1 MCLCVC
7 VCLGLF
13 SCAHVWLC
21 GAACCRVVP
30 CCVFVC
36 VWAVCMC
43 ARVAVC
49 GAACCRVVPCVAVC
63 SRVLARCS
71 GCKKERKGE
80 SSRCE
85 SKRRGALFQYAFLF
99 SNLHFSIPK
108 NTYLHPCKSE
118 TNPSR
123 GPQAFK
129 NTRRQLQSSLLV
141 GLSPVHELLNR
152 LRSAY
157 GRYALFWADG
167 LRADC
172 IAVCTIHIYLCVYY
186 IHVYVRTL
194 E

>member
-1 MCLCVC
+1 
-7 VCLGLF
+7 
-13 SCAHVWLC
+13 
-21 GAACCRVVP
+21 
-30 CCVFVC
+30 
-36 VWAVCMC
+36 MC
-43 ARVAVC
+43 ARLAVC
-49 GAACCRVVPCVAVC
+49 GATCCRVVPCVAVC
-63 SRVLARCS
+63 RRVLARCC
-71 GCKKERKGE
+71 GCKEERKGE

-85 SKRRGALFQYAFLF
+85 SERWGALFQYAFLF
-99 SNLHFSIPK
+99 SNLH
-108 NTYLHPCKSE
+108 THLHPRQSE
-118 TNPSR
+118 TDLSC

-141 GLSPVHELLNR
+141 GLSPIHELLNR